1 MQSITKKDVMKKIVS
16 YAACLLI
23 MSSAFAGPGSTL
35 VEKFNQTFPNAQKVK
50 WADANAG
57 YFVSFYQ
64 NGNFEKILYDKDGD
78 FNCSWKYSDGKSLPT
93 NIVMVLN
100 RKYNDGKILGV
111 TEFTTKDDVSY
122 NIKLSKNAKLYSL
135 DIASDGSITKEEKV
149 YRSKC
154 NTR

>member
-1 MQSITKKDVMKKIVS
+1 MKKIVS
-16 YAACLLI
+16 YAACLFI

-50 WADANAG
+50 WADAKAG

-100 RKYNDGKILGV
+100 RKYADTKILGV
-111 TEFTTKDDVSY
+111 TEFTTKDEVSY
-122 NIKLSKNAKLYSL
+122 NVKLTKNTTLYSL
-135 DIASDGSITKEEKV
+135 DIASDGSIKKEEK
-149 YRSKC
+149 YINQNGTDDNS
-154 NTR
+154 